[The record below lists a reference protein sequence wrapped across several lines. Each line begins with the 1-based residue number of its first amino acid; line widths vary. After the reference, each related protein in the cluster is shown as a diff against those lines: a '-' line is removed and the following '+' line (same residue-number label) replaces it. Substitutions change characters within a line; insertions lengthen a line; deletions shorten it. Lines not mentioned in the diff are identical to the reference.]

1 MQPHSAA
8 CMAHSAPA
16 EEDVAERVDAV
27 VELLQE
33 ECRPLGSRRATRA
46 QHPRENDE
54 PVLVCEPHR
63 VRSQAL
69 PVFRRRAQHRYR
81 LALVIAPVLPFRPLH
96 SPPTVYAVASRRGHC
111 RRACERG
118 WITCDGPGM
127 AGPRSSPALTCKQR
141 FCATTKHTTELQM
154 WTTATRNIKMRICA
168 RTPSHFTRHMAAHAV
183 EQHPSQQS
191 SD

>member
-1 MQPHSAA
+1 MQPHGAA

-46 QHPRENDE
+46 QHPRESDE
-54 PVLVCEPHR
+54 PVPVCEPHR

-96 SPPTVYAVASRRGHC
+96 SSPTVYAVASRRALSSCVRVGLDHV
-111 RRACERG
+111 RWARHG
-118 WITCDGPGM
+118 WATQQSGTDVQ
-127 AGPRSSPALTCKQR
+127 AALLRDDQAHDRVADVDDRYQEHQDADLCTHPL
-141 FCATTKHTTELQM
+141 ALH
-154 WTTATRNIKMRICA
+154 
-168 RTPSHFTRHMAAHAV
+168 AAHGCTRCGA
-183 EQHPSQQS
+183 S
-191 SD
+191 